1 MASSTVILSPPQ
13 PHNYSQAPPSSCP
26 SCGHN
31 INLDPT
37 FASDDAY
44 RRIRDLEAQV
54 KLLNSKAAAAV
65 DKLADYED
73 ENHFLRAANARSQ
86 QLSGTPQDGQGQQTT
101 RLASLGNLLRRRN
114 ISGDAAIP
122 QQSPPPDTVLFSQEQ
137 MPVTPIRPGTS
148 PAGPQNNSTPTLP
161 TMHSPS
167 NSQSS
172 PLTLTSLHAAL
183 ETERQ
188 LRQRAETSL
197 TQTQTDLIQTQSE
210 LEELTAQLFGQ
221 ANEMVATERRER
233 AKLEERVKML
243 ETREREKKGRL
254 DRLEERVKRVER
266 VRTMVG

>member
-1 MASSTVILSPPQ
+1 MASSTVLISPAQ
-13 PHNYSQAPPSSCP
+13 NHAFSQHTSTSCP
-26 SCGHN
+26 SCGHALSSN
-31 INLDPT
+31 SAT
-37 FASDDAY
+37 DDAY
-44 RRIRDLEAQV
+44 HHMRDLEAQV

-73 ENHFLRAANARSQ
+73 EVRFLRAANARTQQ
-86 QLSGTPQDGQGQQTT
+86 QLGGPPQDGQAQQTT

-114 ISGDAAIP
+114 VSGDAAI
-122 QQSPPPDTVLFSQEQ
+122 QQSPPPTATFSPQAQ
-137 MPVTPIRPGTS
+137 TPVPPLRPGTS
-148 PAGPQNNSTPTLP
+148 PGGLQNNSTPALP
-161 TMHSPS
+161 TLHNSSP
-167 NSQSS
+167 SQSS

-233 AKLEERVKML
+233 AKLEERVRLL
-243 ETREREKKGRL
+243 ESREREKKGRL
-254 DRLEERVKRVER
+254 ERLEERVKRVER
-266 VRTMVG
+266 VRGMVG

>member
-1 MASSTVILSPPQ
+1 MASSTVLMSPMQPQ
-13 PHNYSQAPPSSCP
+13 TYSQAPPSSCP
-26 SCGHN
+26 SCGH
-31 INLDPT
+31 DPT
-37 FASDDAY
+37 LTSLSASDDAY

-73 ENHFLRAANARSQ
+73 ETRFLRAANARSQ
-86 QLSGTPQDGQGQQTT
+86 QLAGPPQDGQAQQTT

-114 ISGDAAIP
+114 ISGDAAI
-122 QQSPPPDTVLFSQEQ
+122 QQSPPPNTVLFSQEE
-137 MPVTPIRPGTS
+137 MPVPPLRPGTN
-148 PAGPQNNSTPTLP
+148 PAGPQNNSTPVLP
-161 TMHSPS
+161 TLHHPSP
-167 NSQSS
+167 SQSS

-197 TQTQTDLIQTQSE
+197 TQTQTDLMQTQSE

-221 ANEMVATERRER
+221 ANEMVATERRAR

-254 DRLEERVKRVER
+254 DTLEERIKRVER
-266 VRTMVG
+266 VRGMVR